1 MMDCPHCGYKDGWD
15 GDLME
20 VVRGEH
26 GDFFRATNQIE
37 MQRQDARFWRT
48 ETRTLLGCPAC
59 TKVFMGD

>member
-1 MMDCPHCGYKDGWD
+1 MDCPHCGYKDGWD

-37 MQRQDARFWRT
+37 MQRQDARF
-48 ETRTLLGCPAC
+48 LAY
-59 TKVFMGD
+59 